1 MQPPK
6 LSVKFRSSKT
16 VRRSSLWEA
25 LFRVLLLAGI
35 LSLLPSLQ
43 SALLSPPLLP
53 LRQQNQALLL
63 PLLLRLLTVKMR
75 MMRKM
80 KEDEMKMR
88 KMFDEDEDDDPL
100 LINRVKSHHAIQ
112 LMNLSIVYICAFV

>member
-1 MQPPK
+1 M
-6 LSVKFRSSKT
+6 
-16 VRRSSLWEA
+16 
-25 LFRVLLLAGI
+25 G

-80 KEDEMKMR
+80 NEDEMKMR

>member
-1 MQPPK
+1 M
-6 LSVKFRSSKT
+6 
-16 VRRSSLWEA
+16 
-25 LFRVLLLAGI
+25 
-35 LSLLPSLQ
+35 
-43 SALLSPPLLP
+43 
-53 LRQQNQALLL
+53 
-63 PLLLRLLTVKMR
+63 KMR

-80 KEDEMKMR
+80 KEEEMKMR